1 MKAWIHIVGVFS
13 SEWWQLSAWRADITK
28 TELKTQQ
35 TTQNSYKH
43 ESQKHIMMEGIE
55 IAFNLQP
62 FPHKTFKLLS
72 GCREGRTGSV
82 NSEQGQ
88 CSWQWQSTSTRMES
102 LVREIDTILQLLSL
116 SPVEEMTSLCS
127 HRIVKNSRV
136 CYLSSVGLVLTEGWP
151 LAEGNQAWPRARHCS
166 HSNFNACLKSC
177 EQ

>member
-1 MKAWIHIVGVFS
+1 MFPC
-13 SEWWQLSAWRADITK
+13 EWWQLSAWRADITK

-35 TTQNSYKH
+35 TTHNSYKH

-72 GCREGRTGSV
+72 GCREGRACSV

-88 CSWQWQSTSTRMES
+88 CSWQLQPTFTRPE
-102 LVREIDTILQLLSL
+102 LFVPEIDTILQLLSL

-127 HRIVKNSRV
+127 HRIMRNSRV